1 MISQL
6 PATASAESG
15 RRGVRFT
22 RWYTLFSMLIILL
35 ATYAVLFL
43 DLLATA
49 SFIGWRDWCLAIL
62 LGLSLMGSARY
73 TWLLMRGLGAGLP
86 AMKYQ
91 LMLLLPAMGVTV
103 LASLPE
109 PRDLMMMV
117 PAWWAVC
124 CVLALLPKYRKTGLL
139 VGALAIALIRLISGV
154 FSGVDLAVLFS
165 FEYQQLAFYFFFLLA
180 FVPITVLMGLWWW
193 NIVVQ
198 LDQSRSAFAELSV
211 TRERLRFAADLH
223 DIQGHHLQ
231 VIALKTE
238 LAERL
243 MERDPLAAKQQVH
256 EAQVLARTALEDTR
270 ALVRGYRQVAFTT
283 ELRNVAEVFE
293 AASIKAAVLADGV
306 ELSADQGTL
315 FGLVLREASTNILR
329 HSTANE
335 VSIRLSAAP
344 AALLLSVS
352 NDGAGEPTEH
362 LGPQGTGLQALKE
375 RLEAVGGSLEVQQA
389 AGNFVVKAELPE
401 AL

>member
-6 PATASAESG
+6 PTTVSMESG

-22 RWYTLFSMLIILL
+22 WWYTLVSMLAILL

-43 DLLATA
+43 DLLAVA
-49 SFIGWRDWCLAIL
+49 PFDGWQDWCLL
-62 LGLSLMGSARY
+62 LALVLSLVGAVRY
-73 TWLLMRGLGAGLP
+73 SWLLRRGLGSGLP
-86 AMKYQ
+86 ALKYQ
-91 LMLLLPAMGVTV
+91 LVLLLPAIAVTA
-103 LASLPE
+103 LASLPQ
-109 PRDLMMMV
+109 PRDLLMMV

-124 CVLALLPKYRKTGLL
+124 CVLALLPKYRKSGLL
-139 VGALAIALIRLISGV
+139 LGAAAIALFRLIVGALSGA
-154 FSGVDLAVLFS
+154 DLASLFR
-165 FEYQQLAFYFFFLLA
+165 FDHQQLALYFFFILG

-243 MERDPLAAKQQVH
+243 MERDPQAAKQQVH
-256 EAQVLARTALEDTR
+256 EAQVLARTAMEDTR

-283 ELRNVAEVFE
+283 ELRNAAEVFE
-293 AASIKAAVLADGV
+293 AASIRATVQADEV
-306 ELSADQGTL
+306 ELSVAQGTL
-315 FGLVLREASTNILR
+315 FGLMMREASTNILR
-329 HSTANE
+329 HSTATE
-335 VSIRLSAAP
+335 VDISLRAGLSG
-344 AALLLSVS
+344 LLLSVS
-352 NDGAGEPTEH
+352 NDGAREPSAR
-362 LGPQGTGLQALKE
+362 LASQGTGLQALKE
-375 RLEAVGGSLEVQQA
+375 RLEAVGGSLEVQQT
-389 AGNFVVKAELPE
+389 AGKFIVKAELPE
-401 AL
+401 TL